1 MVDQSIEYGV
11 TMSKLIDDV
20 RANDGDF
27 NEGENEGEADA

>member
-20 RANDGDF
+20 RANDGDYQ
-27 NEGENEGEADA
+27 EGETDV